1 MSQDHLTL
9 HALLPAQDLAAAIDA
24 GYVTRKSHP
33 ELPLSIYTYTRTA
46 QYEQVWNQVTRRC
59 RGLVADDTTGR
70 IVALPLP
77 KFFNVGEHESGQPYA
92 PALPDE
98 PFEVY
103 DKVDGSLAVVFHYAD
118 RWRVASKG
126 SFISAQATWAQR
138 RLDGLDTSALVP
150 GVTYLAEILYPQNR
164 IVVDYG
170 ERRDLVLLAA
180 FGADG
185 IEVPLAEAAAH
196 WGTVGAVVKV
206 WPAMPLAELVAL
218 TEANTLLGGGTSTGT
233 DAEGYVLRFAS
244 GVRAK
249 AKIAEYVRLHRVLT
263 GVNERDIWRNYGVQR
278 FAGLSAKEL
287 AQGLQ
292 CTVADLQAWGGKP
305 LDALLAQVPDEFDAW
320 VRKVIDRL
328 EEAAAERERTIDEA
342 FASLA
347 HLAADRGAFARAA
360 KQLPAGIL
368 RSTMFLRL
376 DGKSTELVTWR
387 SLRPEASVPFLTDEE
402 SAPRPGDGAPTVPA
416 RAVPAQARS
425 ATAGKPVTPVAPTTG
440 LPATASP
447 APTSSAAGPAGSGS
461 PVIGPTVTRPSA
473 GVPSAVGP
481 GPAASEPPAADAP
494 PVRPLPVVHVM
505 TGLPASGKTTA
516 ARALQAESGGRMR
529 RVNLDDL
536 RGMLDGHDH
545 GRGHSYKHEQT
556 VLEIQDAALRA
567 AVEGGFDVVVDNT
580 HLTPNIPKRLKAAV
594 GGRATFVVHD
604 FTDVPLEECLRRDAA
619 RERQVGEEIIRIL
632 ADKHA
637 KSRKGGWK
645 LTAEWLND
653 QPPVEPYV
661 ADPELPSAVMCDI
674 DGTLALIGDRG
685 PYDFTRCELDRLN
698 ESVRGALDAFRRA
711 HGDVIVLLSGRGEE
725 HRPQTESWLRRHQV
739 PYDELWMRAAG
750 DTRRDD
756 VVKAELFDAHVRHR
770 YAVRV
775 SLDDRD
781 RVVAVWR
788 RMGLPTWQ
796 VNYGDF

>member
-126 SFISAQATWAQR
+126 SFISTQATWAQR

-185 IEVPLAEAAAH
+185 TEVPLAEAAAH
-196 WGTVGAVVKV
+196 WAPVGAVVKV

-263 GVNERDIWRNYGVQR
+263 GVNERDIWRSHGVQR
-278 FAGLSAKEL
+278 FAGLPAKEL

-328 EEAAAERERTIDEA
+328 EAAAAERERTIDEA
-342 FASLA
+342 FAGLA

-387 SLRPEASVPFLTDEE
+387 SLRPDTSVPFLTDEE
-402 SAPRPGDGAPTVPA
+402 NAPRPGDGAKTVPA
-416 RAVPAQARS
+416 QVRS
-425 ATAGKPVTPVAPTTG
+425 AAAGRPVTPVAARAATAPS
-440 LPATASP
+440 ATAS
-447 APTSSAAGPAGSGS
+447 SAARPSATGPSA
-461 PVIGPTVTRPSA
+461 TRPSA
-473 GVPSAVGP
+473 GEPSAGEP
-481 GPAASEPPAADAP
+481 GPAAGEPPAADAP

-567 AVEGGFDVVVDNT
+567 AVEGAST
-580 HLTPNIPKRLKAAV
+580 SSWTTPTSPRTSPS
-594 GGRATFVVHD
+594 GS
-604 FTDVPLEECLRRDAA
+604 RR
-619 RERQVGEEIIRIL
+619 
-632 ADKHA
+632 
-637 KSRKGGWK
+637 
-645 LTAEWLND
+645 
-653 QPPVEPYV
+653 
-661 ADPELPSAVMCDI
+661 PSAGAPPSSCTTSPTCRWRSACV
-674 DGTLALIGDRG
+674 GTPPASDR
-685 PYDFTRCELDRLN
+685 
-698 ESVRGALDAFRRA
+698 SARRS
-711 HGDVIVLLSGRGEE
+711 SG
-725 HRPQTESWLRRHQV
+725 SW
-739 PYDELWMRAAG
+739 PTSTPSPARAAG
-750 DTRRDD
+750 
-756 VVKAELFDAHVRHR
+756 
-770 YAVRV
+770 
-775 SLDDRD
+775 SSPPS
-781 RVVAVWR
+781 
-788 RMGLPTWQ
+788 G
-796 VNYGDF
+796 